1 MNSAMYSILQ
11 RQRGNIAVG
20 VLILLIVTF
29 VVFISGQKFEMT
41 RVSIVGDLSDDQRQ
55 NVYKRLVGAMDGGQR
70 ISKIKQMLEAT
81 DWIHH
86 VEVSRRWPD
95 KLLISIVNE
104 TPIAYWNDDAFIS
117 RDGKA
122 FFSRY
127 QHGGDL
133 AQLYGPVGEELL
145 VMQQY
150 QQLNNALL
158 KSGQEIEV
166 LSLDDRG
173 AWQFTNAAGVKVLL
187 GKEHITERI
196 QRYLQV
202 IDDGG
207 LESRMDNVMRID
219 TRYAN
224 GVSVSWKLPEKELGI
239 AKNYR
244 SQRELSL

>member
-1 MNSAMYSILQ
+1 MYSVL
-11 RQRGNIAVG
+11 RHQRGNIAVG
-20 VLILLIVTF
+20 ILILLIVTF
-29 VVFISGQKFEMT
+29 FANISGQKFEMT
-41 RVSIVGDLSDDQRQ
+41 RVSIAGDLSVDQRQ
-55 NVYKRLVGAMDGGQR
+55 DVYKRLVSAMDGGQR
-70 ISKIKQMLEAT
+70 ISKIKQLLEAT

-104 TPIAYWNDDAFIS
+104 IPIAYWNDDAFIS
-117 RDGKA
+117 RDGKV
-122 FFSRY
+122 FVSKY
-127 QHGGDL
+127 QDSGDF
-133 AQLYGPVGEELL
+133 AQLYGAVGEELL

-173 AWQFTNAAGVKVLL
+173 SWQFTNAVGVKVLL

-224 GVSVSWKLPEKELGI
+224 GVSVSWKLPEKELDI
-239 AKNYR
+239 AKNYK
-244 SQRELSL
+244 SQRDFSL

>member
-1 MNSAMYSILQ
+1 MTSAMYSVLQ

-20 VLILLIVTF
+20 ILILLIVTF
-29 VVFISGQKFEMT
+29 FVSISGQKFEMT
-41 RVSIVGDLSDDQRQ
+41 RVSIAGDLNDDQRQ
-55 NVYKRLVGAMDGGQR
+55 DVYKRLVDAMDGGQR
-70 ISKIKQMLEAT
+70 ISKIKQLLEAA
-81 DWIHH
+81 DWVHH

-95 KLLISIVNE
+95 KLLVSIVNE

-117 RDGKA
+117 RDGKV

-145 VMQQY
+145 VTQQY

-173 AWQFTNAAGVKVLL
+173 SWQFTNAEGVKVLL
-187 GKEHITERI
+187 GKEHIAERI

-219 TRYAN
+219 TRYSN
-224 GVSVSWKLPEKELGI
+224 GVSVSWKLPEKALDI
-239 AKNYR
+239 AKNYKSER
-244 SQRELSL
+244 DFSL

>member
-1 MNSAMYSILQ
+1 MNSATYSILQ

-20 VLILLIVTF
+20 ILILLIVTF
-29 VVFISGQKFEMT
+29 FVNVSGQKFEMT
-41 RVSIVGDLSDDQRQ
+41 RVSIAGDLSDDQRQ
-55 NVYKRLVGAMDGGQR
+55 DVYKRLVSAMDGGQR
-70 ISKIKQMLEAT
+70 IGKIKQLVETA

-122 FFSRY
+122 FVSRY
-127 QHGGDL
+127 QNGGDF

-145 VMQQY
+145 VMRQY

-173 AWQFTNAAGVKVLL
+173 SWQFTNAAGVKVLL

-219 TRYAN
+219 TRYSN
-224 GVSVSWKLPEKELGI
+224 GVSVSWKLPEKELDI
-239 AKNYR
+239 AENYK
-244 SQRELSL
+244 SQRDFSL

>member
-1 MNSAMYSILQ
+1 MNSAMYSVLQ

-20 VLILLIVTF
+20 ILTLLVVTF
-29 VVFISGQKFEMT
+29 FVNTSGQKFEMT
-41 RVSIVGDLSDDQRQ
+41 RVSITGDLSDDQRQ
-55 NVYKRLVGAMDGGQR
+55 DVYKRLVGAMDGGRR
-70 ISKIKQMLEAT
+70 ISKIKQLLEAT

-122 FFSRY
+122 FVSRY
-127 QHGGDL
+127 QNGGDF

-173 AWQFTNAAGVKVLL
+173 SWQFTNAAGVKVLL
-187 GKEHITERI
+187 GKEHIAERI

-224 GVSVSWKLPEKELGI
+224 GVSVSWKLPEKELDI
-239 AKNYR
+239 AKNYKSHR
-244 SQRELSL
+244 DYSL

>member
-55 NVYKRLVGAMDGGQR
+55 DVYKRLVGAMDGGQR
-70 ISKIKQMLEAT
+70 ISKIKQLLEAT

-133 AQLYGPVGEELL
+133 AQLYGPVGKELL

-150 QQLNNALL
+150 QQLNNTLL

-173 AWQFTNAAGVKVLL
+173 SWQFTNAVGVKVLL

-224 GVSVSWKLPEKELGI
+224 GVAVSWKLPEKELGI

>member
-1 MNSAMYSILQ
+1 MNSAMYSVLQ
-11 RQRGNIAVG
+11 RQRGNITVG
-20 VLILLIVTF
+20 ILILLIVTF
-29 VVFISGQKFEMT
+29 VVNISGQKFEMT
-41 RVSIVGDLSDDQRQ
+41 RVSIAGDLSDDQRQ
-55 NVYKRLVGAMDGGQR
+55 DVYKRLIGAMDGGQR
-70 ISKIKQMLEAT
+70 ISEIKQLLEAT
-81 DWIHH
+81 GWIHH

-117 RDGKA
+117 RDGKV

-145 VMQQY
+145 VTQQY
-150 QQLNNALL
+150 EQLNNALL

-173 AWQFTNAAGVKVLL
+173 SWQFADAAGVKVLL

-207 LESRMDNVMRID
+207 LVRRMDNVMRID
-219 TRYAN
+219 TRYSN
-224 GVSVSWKLPEKELGI
+224 GVSVSWKLPEKELDI
-239 AKNYR
+239 AKNYKSER
-244 SQRELSL
+244 DFSL